1 MARLRAWVADHA
13 AEAIVASHE
22 RDADRPVAHRA
33 NELVKAFIIEK
44 GLILYGGQAIDYAL
58 RLKGSGIYSEEQM
71 PDYDV
76 YSPTSVHHAY
86 ELADRL
92 HAAGFKDVGAI
103 RAIHVTTMR
112 VRTDFIYVADI
123 TYAPPSVFG
132 SLPVLSYAGM
142 SVIHPDYQ
150 RTDMHQGF
158 CYPYNSPPREDV
170 CHRFAKDLARL
181 RLLDEFYP
189 ITEGAILAA
198 GGGEPPR
205 VEAVV
210 ELDRVAL
217 HGFAAYGLL
226 RGALEE
232 LRAGMASPPPP
243 PEEAPLLGVTLA
255 LTGGARR
262 EARVAFAPP
271 GGEPALIV
279 ASPWPAEVAARG
291 GGGVTRHAPYMDVR
305 PPLWRVPAGK
315 DGGPVTVYAYPG
327 RLLAVA
333 GLAGGDVRAQVVN
346 PQYLLLYFLLEAH
359 VAGPGVWRDTC
370 VAYYRATRAVLGAAD
385 ALLGRLAPPVEAP
398 EDQRRAF
405 RRLVAASPF
414 GLSVRTLGDVN
425 QGAAFLQN
433 LARWAK
439 ECGDPVPLGVDYP
452 DMIPTQGE
460 LPRNYYPGRLP
471 PPSFSYAQS
480 PPFRLGGEAE

>member
-1 MARLRAWVADHA
+1 MGNWAKMRTGARAPSGGAARLQAWA
-13 AEAIVASHE
+13 AESAAAAADVAQQ
-22 RDADRPVAHRA
+22 RDVDRPVAHRA
-33 NELVKAFIIEK
+33 NELVRAFIVEK
-44 GLILYGGQAIDYAL
+44 GLILYGGQAIDCAL
-58 RLKGSGIYSEEQM
+58 RLKGTGIYPEGQM

-92 HAAGFKDVGAI
+92 HRAGFKDVGAI

-271 GGEPALIV
+271 RGRAGSHRRLTLAR
-279 ASPWPAEVAARG
+279 RG
-291 GGGVTRHAPYMDVR
+291 GGPGGGRGDAPRAPYGR
-305 PPLWRVPAGK
+305 PPPPLEGPGGEGRGARDGLCVSGPPPGGGGAG
-315 DGGPVTVYAYPG
+315 GGRRSRPG
-327 RLLAVA
+327 R
-333 GLAGGDVRAQVVN
+333 Q
-346 PQYLLLYFLLEAH
+346 
-359 VAGPGVWRDTC
+359 
-370 VAYYRATRAVLGAAD
+370 
-385 ALLGRLAPPVEAP
+385 PP
-398 EDQRRAF
+398 
-405 RRLVAASPF
+405 
-414 GLSVRTLGDVN
+414 
-425 QGAAFLQN
+425 
-433 LARWAK
+433 
-439 ECGDPVPLGVDYP
+439 
-452 DMIPTQGE
+452 IPSS
-460 LPRNYYPGRLP
+460 LLP
-471 PPSFSYAQS
+471 P
-480 PPFRLGGEAE
+480 

>member
-232 LRAGMASPPPP
+232 LRAGMASPPLPP
-243 PEEAPLLGVTLA
+243 K
-255 LTGGARR
+255 
-262 EARVAFAPP
+262 
-271 GGEPALIV
+271 
-279 ASPWPAEVAARG
+279 
-291 GGGVTRHAPYMDVR
+291 R
-305 PPLWRVPAGK
+305 PPSSG
-315 DGGPVTVYAYPG
+315 
-327 RLLAVA
+327 
-333 GLAGGDVRAQVVN
+333 
-346 PQYLLLYFLLEAH
+346 
-359 VAGPGVWRDTC
+359 
-370 VAYYRATRAVLGAAD
+370 
-385 ALLGRLAPPVEAP
+385 
-398 EDQRRAF
+398 
-405 RRLVAASPF
+405 
-414 GLSVRTLGDVN
+414 
-425 QGAAFLQN
+425 
-433 LARWAK
+433 
-439 ECGDPVPLGVDYP
+439 
-452 DMIPTQGE
+452 
-460 LPRNYYPGRLP
+460 
-471 PPSFSYAQS
+471 
-480 PPFRLGGEAE
+480 